1 NRYESGGHFRPHKD
15 TEKEAGMFG
24 TLVVQLPTAA
34 GHKGGSLIVRHRRKQ
49 HVFAWEDP
57 DGSYARRLGG
67 GAAAAV
73 AGTAAGVPTAAADGV
88 AGGMAST
95 PPSSLPVRCAAFYGD
110 CEHELQIVTSG
121 VRLCL
126 LYNLVRTTPGPQP
139 VGAVGQS
146 GSAAQ
151 LRLSDAVAAWGRPG
165 SSCDAA
171 KFIVPLEH
179 EYTRVN
185 MLFGGLKGRDR
196 AMADSLRACRDLDLY
211 LAHVVKHESGTAAP
225 QHPQYGYRGRGS
237 SPGYGCGPRKRR
249 KKCPYDS
256 DYTSADDDSD
266 DGDMFSPDYDDDDD
280 YESDAENQEMDY
292 ENDVETDVAAKNWV
306 ACNDERIYLDLGID
320 IESELLG
327 CDDDDD
333 AEHDEE
339 EAMELLFPGNEPD
352 KREYEGYTGNYSPS
366 LEFWYHRAV
375 LVLWPASATMR
386 TALRCGT
393 HAALSAARQRS
404 ARYGATNTLPLAD
417 LGTIVSLAE
426 RKPEEYKF
434 AKEERYAAAV
444 LDLCAGAGAAALDSS
459 RRFLQ
464 LLAGGTPGAVENL
477 GFRGDGLSQGV
488 AALVRAVGW
497 QAVGGDV
504 LQIVKAST
512 LEQAR
517 YIAGLAWKLSTVP
530 QQQQQQHA
538 AGGGDSNGTSAGAL
552 IASTYAGGIASDPP
566 ALERVTPYGAAG
578 IVRLFLLRLPCCNGT
593 CYGTDPQL
601 LSFAR
606 VGSVRLQT
614 TALAAAV
621 HEFLRGLPTILKN
634 SIAAAGA
641 HSSAV
646 VTLATKLCSRGF
658 QHLGKTEVKT
668 FAEDVLWLA
677 ARVDGAG
684 GLEQGF
690 AGAVLTSLRSG
701 DSRQVSKSQGKLKA
715 VLKSETVQTAVRDG
729 GGSGALFWRTL
740 VSERLKKLETIA
752 PPVMTWRQPNAIFH
766 EHPQVQQFLRGPEP
780 KMTYTRSGTFSN
792 KQHARNF
799 ARKYFSS
806 NFSEPRHFS
815 ARCYEQGRGRSAY
828 VSITKTTEFYDED
841 VRVYKEDTVEAAV
854 LRGLLGNNKGSR
866 RGRSGGGTAGG
877 ENGAAGAAGA
887 AGGNSFA
894 PPPSSVSG
902 NASNGVGTA
911 VAGKRQPEK
920 VEVIDL
926 CSD

>member
-1 NRYESGGHFRPHKD
+1 
-15 TEKEAGMFG
+15 
-24 TLVVQLPTAA
+24 
-34 GHKGGSLIVRHRRKQ
+34 
-49 HVFAWEDP
+49 
-57 DGSYARRLGG
+57 
-67 GAAAAV
+67 
-73 AGTAAGVPTAAADGV
+73 
-88 AGGMAST
+88 
-95 PPSSLPVRCAAFYGD
+95 
-110 CEHELQIVTSG
+110 
-121 VRLCL
+121 
-126 LYNLVRTTPGPQP
+126 
-139 VGAVGQS
+139 
-146 GSAAQ
+146 
-151 LRLSDAVAAWGRPG
+151 
-165 SSCDAA
+165 
-171 KFIVPLEH
+171 
-179 EYTRVN
+179 
-185 MLFGGLKGRDR
+185 
-196 AMADSLRACRDLDLY
+196 MADSLRACRDLDLY

-225 QHPQYGYRGRGS
+225 QHPRYGYRGRGS

-266 DGDMFSPDYDDDDD
+266 DGDMLSPDYDDDD
-280 YESDAENQEMDY
+280 YESDAEDQEMDF

-333 AEHDEE
+333 AEYDEE

-393 HAALSAARQRS
+393 HAALSATRQRS
-404 ARYGATNTLPLAD
+404 ARYGATDTLPLAD
-417 LGTIVSLAE
+417 LATIVSLAE
-426 RKPEEYKF
+426 RKPEEYEF
-434 AKEERYAAAV
+434 AKEVRYAAAV

-464 LLAGGTPGAVENL
+464 LLAGGTPGAAVENL
-477 GFRGDGLSQGV
+477 GFR
-488 AALVRAVGW
+488 
-497 QAVGGDV
+497 
-504 LQIVKAST
+504 
-512 LEQAR
+512 
-517 YIAGLAWKLSTVP
+517 
-530 QQQQQQHA
+530 
-538 AGGGDSNGTSAGAL
+538 
-552 IASTYAGGIASDPP
+552 
-566 ALERVTPYGAAG
+566 
-578 IVRLFLLRLPCCNGT
+578 
-593 CYGTDPQL
+593 
-601 LSFAR
+601 
-606 VGSVRLQT
+606 
-614 TALAAAV
+614 
-621 HEFLRGLPTILKN
+621 
-634 SIAAAGA
+634 GA

-658 QHLGKTEVKT
+658 QRLGKTEVKT

-677 ARVDGAG
+677 ARIDSAG

-690 AGAVLTSLRSG
+690 AGAVLTSLRSS
-701 DSRQVSKSQGKLKA
+701 DSHQVRKGQGKLKA
-715 VLKSETVQTAVRDG
+715 VLKSETVQAAVRDG
-729 GGSGALFWRTL
+729 GGSGAVFWRTL

-806 NFSEPRHFS
+806 SFSEPRHFS
-815 ARCYEQGRGRSAY
+815 ARCYEQGRGRGAY

-841 VRVYKEDTVEAAV
+841 VRVYKEDTAEAAV

-866 RGRSGGGTAGG
+866 RGRSAGGTAGG
-877 ENGAAGAAGA
+877 ENGAAAAAAAG
-887 AGGNSFA
+887 SSSA

-911 VAGKRQPEK
+911 AAGKRQPEK